1 MGRPRPHG
9 KAKRGRETKPGGQR
23 AIPLPALLTYD
34 PYLVKLTRSL
44 EDAKEE
50 SKTRQRQ

>member
-9 KAKRGRETKPGGQR
+9 KAKRGRETKPDEQR

-34 PYLVKLTRSL
+34 PYLVKLTRRI

-50 SKTRQRQ
+50 SRTRRRQ